1 MKVAI
6 VHEWLANMGGSEKV
20 VLAFKEIFPDAPIYT
35 TVYNPDRVDPAFH
48 NMDIRTSFIQ
58 RLPRG
63 RTAYQS
69 YLPLMPTAVEQ
80 FDLSSYDVVL
90 SSSHAVAKG
99 VLTGTNTLHITYCHT
114 PMRYAWDFYHE
125 YLDGPGA
132 GRVKRLLIPWLMN
145 YIRMW
150 DRLSADRVDYFIA
163 NSGYVARRIKKHYRR
178 ESEVIYPPVD
188 TAFFAAPD
196 PAVPVNAGDY
206 YFIVSRLI
214 PYKRIDL
221 AVEAFTGLGLPLKVA
236 GDGPERRR
244 LEEMA
249 GPNVEFLG
257 RVSDAEMKKL
267 YTGCKAFIFPG
278 EEDFGITPVEA
289 QAAGRPVIAYGAG
302 GALETVLPGVTG
314 EFFQPRTAE
323 ALAGVVS
330 RFDPDEYRP
339 EVIRRHAAG
348 FDRELFKQRIQEFVE
363 ERYRE
368 FQEIGRQG
376 L

>member
-35 TVYNPDRVDPAFH
+35 TVYNPDKVDPAFH

-58 RLPRG
+58 KLPRG

-80 FDLSSYDVVL
+80 FDLSGYDVVL

-99 VLTGTNTLHITYCHT
+99 VLTGANTLHITYCHT

-125 YLDGPGA
+125 YLNGPGV
-132 GRVKRLLIPWLMN
+132 GRVKRMLIPWLMN

-163 NSGYVARRIKKHYRR
+163 NSGNVAGRIRKHYRR
-178 ESEVIYPPVD
+178 EAAVIYPPVD
-188 TAFFAAPD
+188 TEYFT
-196 PAVPVNAGDY
+196 PADEIGDY

-221 AVEAFTGLGLPLKVA
+221 AVAAFTRLGLPLKIA
-236 GDGPERRR
+236 GDGPERKR
-244 LEEMA
+244 LEEIA
-249 GPNVEFLG
+249 GPSVEFLG

-267 YTGCKAFIFPG
+267 YAECKAFIFPG

-302 GALETVLPGVTG
+302 GCLETVVSGVTG
-314 EFFQPRTAE
+314 EFFQSQTAD
-323 ALAGVVS
+323 ALAEVVDG
-330 RFDPDEYRP
+330 FDPDRYQTGM
-339 EVIRRHAAG
+339 IRRHALS
-348 FDRELFKQRIQEFVE
+348 FDRELFKKRIYIFVE
-363 ERYRE
+363 NRYRD
-368 FQEIGRQG
+368 FKKNGR
-376 L
+376 

>member
-1 MKVAI
+1 MKIAI
-6 VHEWLANMGGSEKV
+6 VHDWLANMGGSEKV

-35 TVYNPDRVDPAFH
+35 TVYNPDRVDSAFH

-58 RLPRG
+58 KLPRG

-80 FDLSSYDVVL
+80 FDFSGFDVVL

-99 VLTGTNTLHITYCHT
+99 VLTGANTLNISYCHT

-125 YLDGPGA
+125 YLNGPGA
-132 GRVKRLLIPWLMN
+132 GRVKRKLIPWLMN

-150 DRLSADRVDYFIA
+150 DRISADRVDYFIA

-188 TAFFAAPD
+188 TSFYSPSDLTVAAKI
-196 PAVPVNAGDY
+196 GDY
-206 YFIVSRLI
+206 YFTVSRLI

-221 AVEAFTGLGLPLKVA
+221 AVEAFTRLGVPLRIA
-236 GDGPERRR
+236 GDGPERKR
-244 LEEMA
+244 LEKMA

-267 YTGCKAFIFPG
+267 YASCKAFIFPG

-289 QAAGRPVIAYGAG
+289 QAAGRPVIAFGAG

-314 EFFQPRTAE
+314 EFFQPQTAE
-323 ALAGVVS
+323 ALAGVINK
-330 RFDPDEYRP
+330 FDSGKYITEIICD
-339 EVIRRHAAG
+339 HAAG
-348 FDRELFKQRIQEFVE
+348 FDRELFKKHILTFIEDK
-363 ERYRE
+363 YRE
-368 FQEIGRQG
+368 FKENA
-376 L
+376 